1 MPPKR
6 KAKSRPPARKSAGRS
21 PYTQKHSSWF
31 TDASNKRSRS
41 ETQARL
47 QEGVK
52 LVRQLYSGFTAGEG
66 YDVRRLR
73 YWPDARVKELQ
84 GYIAQARR
92 LTSGEYHEL
101 YTLHRPRTPDQ
112 RSALI
117 LHSGLTSPDED
128 KHPQRAWP
136 IYANTKKI
144 RIRYIKERVPAGAA
158 MGRPIYIE
166 RLRAE
171 VRRPVGEKGSVLV
184 HRDYLFREVLGI
196 QPGIDSASPEGI
208 RVGRI
213 LRTTDPWAQMRVAMR
228 LLLPHLPDYTPRGDE
243 AHYRLLSDRGP
254 VGTSVPKHML
264 MDRMDTWG
272 EEYGDAE
279 GFAGMLIGVRYVG
292 DEFAAI
298 SGPKSVDKVAQQ
310 RKARYQEYISSRGK
324 ARSRIQGATG
334 RLHPIAK
341 KKRRSTPKKK
351 TAKKRKL
358 KRGAK
363 HK

>member
-1 MPPKR
+1 MSPKR
-6 KAKSRPPARKSAGRS
+6 KAKRRPPASSRAGRS
-21 PYTQKHSSWF
+21 LYTSKLSSWF
-31 TDASNKRSRS
+31 TDATNKRARS

-47 QEGVK
+47 QEGAK
-52 LVRQLYSGFTAGEG
+52 LVRQLYSGFSAEDG
-66 YDVRRLR
+66 YDVRRIR
-73 YWPDARVKELQ
+73 HWPDARVKELQ
-84 GYIAQARR
+84 SFIAQARR
-92 LTSGEYHEL
+92 LTSGEYHEF

-117 LHSGLTSPDED
+117 LHSGLTSPDET

-136 IYANTKKI
+136 IYANTKKVK
-144 RIRYIKERVPAGAA
+144 IRYIKERVPTGFA
-158 MGRPIYIE
+158 MGRPLYIE

-171 VRRPVGEKGSVLV
+171 VRRPVGDKGSVLV
-184 HRDYLFREVLGI
+184 HRDYLFREVLGF
-196 QPGIDSASPEGI
+196 QPGIDSTTPEGL

-213 LRTTDPWAQMRVAMR
+213 LKTMDPWAQMRAAMR
-228 LLLPHLPDYTPRGDE
+228 LLLPYLPDYTPRGDE

-264 MDRMDTWG
+264 MDRMDTWA
-272 EEYGDAE
+272 EEYGDAD
-279 GFAGMLIGVRYVG
+279 GFVGMLIGVRYVG

-298 SGPKSVDKVAQQ
+298 SGPKSVDKTAQQ
-310 RKARYQEYISSRGK
+310 RKARYQEYTRSRGK

-341 KKRRSTPKKK
+341 KKRKSVPKKK

-358 KRGAK
+358 KRGVK